1 MKLENV
7 ESKETIMYTFFK
19 WLFDDTRILEKQVD
33 LEKEFD
39 LSLAPYYM
47 DANIYYPICIAKLLD
62 TIPFKRLGRISQLS
76 LAIDTF
82 PNAYHSR
89 LEHSKGT
96 YYRKLEEFIYNF
108 QDKSWRKKIEN
119 NHLKLYVLADL
130 IKMLGHDIGHTILS
144 HAMEQEILSFRGAH
158 EIIGQRIMTE
168 NNEICQILSSISPQ
182 LPRALK
188 DLYEKRILNFQEHD
202 ESNYDVD
209 RIDYLSRDNL
219 YFGTPINIPFQ
230 KYETVQTEDGTID
243 VYPYSSM
250 SHIETFL
257 EIREKSYKDV
267 YFSLKTHLRESTLS
281 YFIKAFIDSESE
293 HGKDLKQFLETLKN
307 ADLQSLDLAEFLQ
320 WDDIRFYKN
329 ILDIAQN
336 HENENIRALATM
348 TIPNI
353 DSFLNLI
360 YSHLNVKNVKKYSQE
375 DEDFLRELKSVLK
388 GNTIFSKNLRNK
400 NYAGNNILISEDTE
414 KNIRTECES
423 FEIPIYAYKKK
434 EPIYVKDENGFV
446 YELSEHPNR
455 KYKWDQR
462 ITIVSAKFVVIPF
475 LKYIGV
481 HDDTIHNDF
490 KTFKTLTEYDISLPK
505 RKIEINLQPLQVG
518 HDIENDFLEL

>member
-1 MKLENV
+1 
-7 ESKETIMYTFFK
+7 
-19 WLFDDTRILEKQVD
+19 
-33 LEKEFD
+33 
-39 LSLAPYYM
+39 
-47 DANIYYPICIAKLLD
+47 
-62 TIPFKRLGRISQLS
+62 
-76 LAIDTF
+76 
-82 PNAYHSR
+82 
-89 LEHSKGT
+89 
-96 YYRKLEEFIYNF
+96 
-108 QDKSWRKKIEN
+108 
-119 NHLKLYVLADL
+119 
-130 IKMLGHDIGHTILS
+130 
-144 HAMEQEILSFRGAH
+144 
-158 EIIGQRIMTE
+158 
-168 NNEICQILSSISPQ
+168 
-182 LPRALK
+182 
-188 DLYEKRILNFQEHD
+188 
-202 ESNYDVD
+202 
-209 RIDYLSRDNL
+209 
-219 YFGTPINIPFQ
+219 
-230 KYETVQTEDGTID
+230 
-243 VYPYSSM
+243 
-250 SHIETFL
+250 
-257 EIREKSYKDV
+257 
-267 YFSLKTHLRESTLS
+267 
-281 YFIKAFIDSESE
+281 
-293 HGKDLKQFLETLKN
+293 
-307 ADLQSLDLAEFLQ
+307 
-320 WDDIRFYKN
+320 
-329 ILDIAQN
+329 
-336 HENENIRALATM
+336 M

-388 GNTIFSKNLRNK
+388 GNTIIKKNLRNK

-518 HDIENDFLEL
+518 HNIENDFLEL